1 MSVARKPLH
10 TVVRVEEFGNLKV
23 LCFDDFGR
31 PMIYGDEADAEL
43 SAAKLRDKHPTYKF
57 AVVDGDI
64 L

>member
-1 MSVARKPLH
+1 MNIARKQLH
-10 TVVRVEEFGNLKV
+10 TVVRREEFGDLKT

-31 PMIYGDEADAEL
+31 PMIYADEADAEL

-57 AVVDGDI
+57 AVIDGDV